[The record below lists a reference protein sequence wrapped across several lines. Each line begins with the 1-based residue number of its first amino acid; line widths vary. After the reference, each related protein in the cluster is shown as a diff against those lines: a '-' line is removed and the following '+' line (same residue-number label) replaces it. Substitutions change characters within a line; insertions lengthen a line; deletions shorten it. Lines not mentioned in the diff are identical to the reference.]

1 MAPSINEGAFLLVS
15 TWSRIRLGDVIV
27 FHHPS
32 TGRDSVKRVIHI
44 SRDGYFVEGDNLTRS
59 TDSRHFGEIPKES
72 VIGKAV
78 FQYSPRFKWYL

>member
-1 MAPSINEGAFLLVS
+1 MAPSLREGACILVS
-15 TWSRIRLGDVIV
+15 IWGQIRLGDVVV
-27 FHHPS
+27 FQHPS

-59 TDSRHFGEIPKES
+59 TDSRDFGLISRNS
-72 VIGKAV
+72 VVGKAC